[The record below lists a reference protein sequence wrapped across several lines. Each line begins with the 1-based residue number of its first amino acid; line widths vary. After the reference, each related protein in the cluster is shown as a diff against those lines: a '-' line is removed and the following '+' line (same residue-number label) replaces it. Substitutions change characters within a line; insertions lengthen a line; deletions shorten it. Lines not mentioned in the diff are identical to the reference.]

1 MQSGGVRVIKMQD
14 AGYVQEQ
21 NVLPQV
27 AVPLNANL
35 NNTQFST
42 LPPTNIPIT
51 NVQPQNIP
59 IQTVP
64 TPNDD
69 SSSDSDDE
77 TYSDTPTS
85 DSDSDESLTT
95 NSSDTSDDE
104 GDDEDNDNKLSGGA
118 KDDDT
123 SSISTADILSKDPLF
138 LVLSEFLMDEEGTNI
153 VTMLGRINKSIKALK
168 TALEHEK
175 KNKGERTK
183 KNKKH

>member
-21 NVLPQV
+21 NVLPQA
-27 AVPLNANL
+27 AVPFNDANP

-42 LPPTNIPIT
+42 LPPTNIPVA

-69 SSSDSDDE
+69 SSSDDE
-77 TYSDTPTS
+77 TYSDTPSS

-95 NSSDTSDDE
+95 SSSDTSDDE
-104 GDDEDNDNKLSGGA
+104 GGDEDNDNKLSGGA
-118 KDDDT
+118 RDDDT

-168 TALEHEK
+168 TALDHEK
-175 KNKGERTK
+175 QNKGERTK